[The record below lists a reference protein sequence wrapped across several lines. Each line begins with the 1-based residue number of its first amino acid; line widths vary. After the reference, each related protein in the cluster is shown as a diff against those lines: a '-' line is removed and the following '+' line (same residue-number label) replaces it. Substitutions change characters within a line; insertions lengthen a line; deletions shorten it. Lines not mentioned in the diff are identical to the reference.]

1 MKIEDNTYPQTM
13 REYLR
18 ENLRGSCVDFLWPR
32 MMLGPAQGAGN
43 FFTVLRATFTRC
55 PKTPFSRLFSRH
67 SSRHFS
73 PAELR
78 PIWKPH
84 KRSQMHKIN
93 VDKPH
98 GSPVR
103 GASSPTIRQPN
114 CMQCVLA
121 ESYLFS
127 KESMRSRRI
136 KSMRILRE
144 LTITPVR
151 VC

>member
-1 MKIEDNTYPQTM
+1 MLKIEDNTYPQTM

-32 MMLGPAQGAGN
+32 MMLGPEQGARN
-43 FFTVLRATFTRC
+43 FFTVLRATFTRR
-55 PKTPFSRLFSRH
+55 PKTQFSVHF
-67 SSRHFS
+67 SRHFS

-78 PIWKPH
+78 PILKAHKWSQIHKPNVH
-84 KRSQMHKIN
+84 KPQ
-93 VDKPH
+93 

-103 GASSPTIRQPN
+103 SASLTTSRQPN

-127 KESMRSRRI
+127 TKSMRSRRI
-136 KSMRILRE
+136 YTMRL
-144 LTITPVR
+144 
-151 VC
+151 